1 MRKIF
6 FYPISMLW
14 SLLMTIRRKFYNSN
28 GGKRRVTFQKP
39 IICVG
44 NLCMGG
50 SGKTPHTEYLIR
62 LLSSKYQLAILSR
75 GYKRKT
81 NGFMF
86 ADSFSSSTSIGD
98 EPYLY
103 YKKYTSLAV
112 AVSENRVEGVRKIY
126 EKLPEVDVIVL
137 DDAYQHLRLK
147 AGLNILLTDYY
158 NLYAD
163 DYVFPSGN
171 LRESVAA
178 AKEAD
183 IIIITKSPS
192 VISPIDE
199 RITLDKLKPLPHQQV
214 FFSFIRYGNLV
225 PFTTL
230 AKMQIEEPK
239 SVVVFTGIYN
249 PYPLIQYFKE
259 KYKDIQ
265 IYTCRDHHQYTKKD
279 MMELQYL
286 LSRCISPH
294 KTVITTEK
302 DAVRLLEDSIKELAF
317 SMPIHYIP
325 IAVDFHEKYKENF
338 DNKIKEYVES
348 YQ

>member
-14 SLLMTIRRKFYNSN
+14 SLFMTMRRSFYNHN
-28 GGKRRVTFQKP
+28 KQQRRETFQKP

-50 SGKTPHTEYLIR
+50 SGKTPHVEYLIR
-62 LLSSKYQLAILSR
+62 LLSNKYQLAVLSR
-75 GYKRKT
+75 GYKRITK
-81 NGFMF
+81 GFLF
-86 ADSFSSSTSIGD
+86 ADSLSSSSTIGD

-103 YKKYTSLAV
+103 YKKYPSLAV

-126 EKLPEVDVIVL
+126 EKTPEIDIIVL
-137 DDAYQHLRLK
+137 DDAFQHLQLK
-147 AGLNILLTDYY
+147 AGLNILLTDYCS
-158 NLYAD
+158 LYPN

-171 LRESVAA
+171 LRESVLA

-183 IIIITKSPS
+183 IIIVTKSPV

-199 RITLDKLKPLPHQQV
+199 RLTLNKLNPLPHQQV

-249 PYPLIQYFKE
+249 SYPLIQHLKE

-265 IYTCRDHHQYTKKD
+265 IYTCKDHHQYTQKD
-279 MMELQYL
+279 IMEIQHL
-286 LSRCISPH
+286 LSRCISPL
-294 KTVITTEK
+294 KAIVTTEK
-302 DAVRLLEDSIKELAF
+302 DAVRLLEDSIKELVF
-317 SMPIHYIP
+317 NMPVYYVP
-325 IAVDFHEKYKENF
+325 IVIDFHEKYKNAF
-338 DNKIKEYVES
+338 NNKIEEYVES